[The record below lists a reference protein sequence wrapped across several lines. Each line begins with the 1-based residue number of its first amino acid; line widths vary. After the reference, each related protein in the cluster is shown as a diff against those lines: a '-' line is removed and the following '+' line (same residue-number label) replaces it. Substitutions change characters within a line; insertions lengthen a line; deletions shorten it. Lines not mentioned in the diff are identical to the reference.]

1 MTGKR
6 RMKKKLREEY
16 RKKAKE
22 DWKKEGKE
30 CIDGIYGK

>member
-1 MTGKR
+1 
-6 RMKKKLREEY
+6 MKKKLREEY